1 VTYSI
6 VARDPA
12 TGELGVA
19 VQSHWFSVGSV
30 VSWAEAGVGA
40 VATQSIAEKAYGP
53 RLIERMAKGEAPRDA
68 LDALLAEDPG
78 ARVRQVAA
86 VDARGRVAAH
96 TGEGCIPDAGH
107 LEGGGFS
114 VQANIMTSREVWPAM
129 ADAFQS
135 TDGSLSHRLL
145 AALDAAEAAG
155 GDLRGRQSAAM
166 LVVPGEGQTW
176 QTVVDVRTEDHPDP
190 LGELRRL
197 VDLSAAYDLASEGDD
212 LMGEG
217 NADAAGERYRAAS
230 ELAPGNLEFSFWSGV
245 ALMRAGEVD
254 AGLQRIQ
261 AVIAEEPGWGELVNR
276 VPEELAPGI
285 EHLRAALRRGD

>member
-12 TGELGVA
+12 TGEMGVA

-40 VATQSIAEKAYGP
+40 VATQSIAEKAYGL
-53 RLIERMAKGEAPRDA
+53 RLLERMSAGESPREA
-68 LDALLAEDPG
+68 LDALLADDPA

-86 VDARGRVAAH
+86 VDVQGRVAAH

-107 LEGGGFS
+107 LEGEGFS
-114 VQANIMTSREVWPAM
+114 VQANIMASPEVWPAM
-129 ADAFQS
+129 AGAFEA
-135 TDGSLSHRLL
+135 TEGPLSGRLL

-166 LVVPGEGQTW
+166 LMVPVEGDPW
-176 QTVVDVRTEDHPDP
+176 ETVVDVRAEDHADP

-197 VDLSAAYDLASEGDD
+197 VDLSAAYDMASEGDD

-217 NADAAGERYRAAS
+217 KADAAGERYRAAS

-245 ALMRAGEVD
+245 AMMRAGEVE
-254 AGLQRIQ
+254 AGLKRIQ
-261 AVIAEEPGWGELVNR
+261 AVIAEEPGWGELINR
-276 VPEELAPGI
+276 VPEELVPGI
-285 EHLRAALRRGD
+285 EHLRAALRGDV